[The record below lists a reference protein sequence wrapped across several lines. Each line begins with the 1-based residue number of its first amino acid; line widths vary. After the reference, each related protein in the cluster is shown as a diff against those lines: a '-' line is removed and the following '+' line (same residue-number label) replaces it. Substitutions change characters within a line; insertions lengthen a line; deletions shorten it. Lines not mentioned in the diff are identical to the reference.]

1 MIDKSV
7 AIDDE
12 GMAVVGE
19 SNGDRR
25 QQGGVFVSIRTIAL
39 GRPVVAREEAVRTA
53 ICFISNMYFGS
64 IIDRAYRIGE
74 RSRPI
79 DAEQFSVIVIGIEL
93 EQFLKLL
100 DRGLFGNLTTSKERF
115 SVVISM
121 DGCGEALWVSAP
133 HHPVLVVALHPCQP
147 DAPFLGSWNDVRASI
162 VFG

>member
-53 ICFISNMYFGS
+53 IHLIADSNLWPMISRTDGLN
-64 IIDRAYRIGE
+64 E

-79 DAEQFSVIVIGIEL
+79 DTEQFSVIVIGIEL
-93 EQFLKLL
+93 ELFLKLL

-115 SVVISM
+115 SVVI
-121 DGCGEALWVSAP
+121 A
-133 HHPVLVVALHPCQP
+133 
-147 DAPFLGSWNDVRASI
+147 
-162 VFG
+162 